1 MNDSSIANIFGGV
14 LLLMLLMAV
23 VVIVWKGSS
32 LKQDL
37 GVLFHRI
44 VIDQKLVWLSILLL
58 ALSLVEASYTAVS
71 HAEGIAVRGQLPV
84 AARLGMHAVVNL
96 IAFVIQVSLASII
109 SVAFI
114 SVTNFFSEL
123 GGYARATK
131 DKKKFAPVLK
141 SMGMVLV
148 QLVLVSMSVFIAFAA
163 PVFNIYVLAAN
174 MMEIPQLTLF
184 WSDCW
189 IDMRAVYAATPRTY
203 LTVTYLTPSDVG
215 YLGDNY
221 SPYSDMSTALKV
233 LIVGGA
239 LHLMVA
245 IFDGIYVF
253 STQSKPVSKPDAT
266 GNNTNAS
273 AGAPISDSKG
283 KPIMDA
289 LKAIF
294 KIIYP
299 EGNKVKYEDAA
310 ATRYAAIMKKFEK
323 SSSDMAAALG
333 KLSKAKKAMDPSK
346 WETETVETRTK
357 ILAELNALFSEV
369 GATISKADLKEAA
382 ERFQQ

>member
-14 LLLMLLMAV
+14 LLLMLLLAV
-23 VVIVWKGSS
+23 VVIVWKSSS

-58 ALSLVEASYTAVS
+58 VLSLVEASYTAVS
-71 HAEGIAVRGQLPV
+71 HAEGIPVRGQLPV

-96 IAFVIQVSLASII
+96 IAFVIQVSLASIV

-114 SVTNFFSEL
+114 SVSNFFSEM
-123 GGYARATK
+123 GSYMRAAK
-131 DKKKFAPVLK
+131 DKKKFAPVLR

-148 QLVLVSMSVFIAFAA
+148 QLILVSMSVFIAFAA

-189 IDMRAVYAATPRTY
+189 TDMRAVYVATPRTY
-203 LTVTYLTPSDVG
+203 LTVTYLTPPDVG
-215 YLGDNY
+215 YLGENY

-239 LHLMVA
+239 LHLLVA
-245 IFDGIYVF
+245 IFDGMYVL
-253 STQSKPVSKPDAT
+253 STQSKPASKPEQ
-266 GNNTNAS
+266 GGS
-273 AGAPISDSKG
+273 SDSKPSG
-283 KPIMDA
+283 TEDAKNKPIMES

-299 EGNKVKYEDAA
+299 DGHKIKFEDAA
-310 ATRYAAIMKKFEK
+310 RVRYDAILKKYAKESEK
-323 SSSDMAAALG
+323 MAAALV
-333 KLSKAKKAMDPSK
+333 KLAKAKKAMEPTK
-346 WETETVETRTK
+346 WESDTVDTRNK
-357 ILAELNALFSEV
+357 ILAELNVLFTEV
-369 GATISKADLKEAA
+369 GSTIGKADLKEAA
-382 ERFQQ
+382 ERFQK

>member
-1 MNDSSIANIFGGV
+1 MNDASIANIFGGV
-14 LLLMLLMAV
+14 LLLMLLIAV
-23 VVIVWKGSS
+23 MVIVWKGSS

-37 GVLFHRI
+37 GVLFHKI

-114 SVTNFFSEL
+114 AISNFFLEV
-123 GGYARATK
+123 GGYVRAAK
-131 DKKKFAPVLK
+131 DKKKIAPVLK

-189 IDMRAVYAATPRTY
+189 TDMRAVYAATPRTY
-203 LTVTYLTPSDVG
+203 LTVTYLTPPDIGS
-215 YLGDNY
+215 LGENF

-253 STQSKPVSKPDAT
+253 STQSKPSSKPDT
-266 GNNTNAS
+266 GGNNLPTSEHN
-273 AGAPISDSKG
+273 PIPDAKG

-299 EGNKVKYEDAA
+299 EGNKIKYEEAA
-310 ATRYAAIMKKFEK
+310 ATRYTAIMKKYEK
-323 SSSDMAAALG
+323 SSSDMAGALS
-333 KLSKAKKAMDPSK
+333 KLSKAKKAMDPTK
-346 WETETVETRTK
+346 WEAETTETRTK
-357 ILAELNALFSEV
+357 ILAELNALFSDV

-382 ERFQQ
+382 ERFQ